1 MSIVAST
8 IESKIPKTAQQPP
21 EYDNS
26 TDDEDNFNNDNS
38 HVNNEIDEE
47 EEDMTNMYGDKAS
60 MSNSS
65 SFNEHVEEENLG
77 SDSKCYDD
85 LINEEENVNEELDDE
100 YNEYSQNNTQHN
112 RSQDQYNQYND
123 EDNDGMGYE
132 SDQDGSQKQ
141 DDYANE
147 LMNLVDTE
155 NNMSQNFNKNNKTVP
170 ANGANKSQ
178 NHMINKKVVSQG
190 QVSQAKKANGAHG
203 MNGSN
208 SPMNYSLHANVDVN
222 NPNNA
227 CPECGKQFSTSSG
240 LKQHMHIHSSVKP
253 FICEVCYKAYTQF
266 SNLCR
271 HKRSHMTTNGN
282 GKSVSKNQN
291 IVPKS
296 PNTNAFNANG
306 MENKCGACAQSFPT
320 QMQLNKHR
328 KVCNGSPAPGMN
340 MSMGNKPNKHQ
351 QSPASR
357 PKLPLENLKSE
368 NIQKMQLNQ
377 QANNNMNKKS
387 NNGQWPPASLT
398 PNPAATNPNQS
409 LIDAA
414 LAAAALQ
421 SQNKIDQSNSS
432 PFNAFNLSALSQFA
446 SQIQQQQQ
454 LQQLQQYQLLSKFPG
469 AQQQNPLGLNLS
481 TNANPFANNTNNASQ
496 ASASVSSSSTS
507 SSSSASPSSPSIVQ
521 NQQQPQQQALNLQQN
536 YLAQLFQ
543 SQAAQQAGSANNMST
558 VYQQYLAALAA
569 PLLFGGAQP
578 GSNPLELA
586 ALQAAVASSAS
597 SSVSTSP
604 LSNVSSYQNQFNSPL
619 NLNTKT
625 AEDPQRNAKKSKKL
639 ESSVKMSPYSS
650 SSSTSSSSSSS
661 SYGSKGFQT
670 SSSTKRSYNEANLGT
685 TGIISPSST
694 SSSSSSSS
702 SSSYLKK
709 NNQYSMH
716 SDDERVTEDQPI
728 DLSFKRAKKTIE
740 VNAYNNS
747 DW

>member
-8 IESKIPKTAQQPP
+8 IESNSALVGGHNKMPKQ
-21 EYDNS
+21 EYDTS
-26 TDDEDNFNNDNS
+26 TDDEDFQENLNAS
-38 HVNNEIDEE
+38 NNEIDEE
-47 EEDMTNMYGDKAS
+47 DINNMYEGADKNS

-65 SFNEHVEEENLG
+65 SFNEQVEDENLEA
-77 SDSKCYDD
+77 SKYDD
-85 LINEEENVNEELDDE
+85 MINEEENANEDLDDE
-100 YNEYSQNNTQHN
+100 YNEYSQNNTNGDHVHN
-112 RSQDQYNQYND
+112 RSGDNYNQYND
-123 EDNDGMGYE
+123 EDNEGMNFEDSGDE
-132 SDQDGSQKQ
+132 NGSQKQ
-141 DDYANE
+141 DDYTSE
-147 LMNLVDTE
+147 LMNLVENE
-155 NNMSQNFNKNNKTVP
+155 NNMAQNFSKNKPVPVRVKQEPTSNKKMAHAA
-170 ANGANKSQ
+170 ANGQ
-178 NHMINKKVVSQG
+178 R
-190 QVSQAKKANGAHG
+190 KANGAPNLN
-203 MNGSN
+203 MSASN
-208 SPMNYSLHANVDVN
+208 SPMNASYGSLHANVDLN

-271 HKRSHMTTNGN
+271 HKRSHMTANAPA
-282 GKSVSKNQN
+282 KSKSQN
-291 IVPKS
+291 LVPKAAPS
-296 PNTNAFNANG
+296 DLSG
-306 MENKCGACAQSFPT
+306 HSDNKCAACSHAFPT
-320 QMQLNKHR
+320 HMQLNKHR
-328 KVCNGSPAPGMN
+328 KVCSGSPAHLMN
-340 MSMGNKPNKHQ
+340 TSLPQTTGTNNKHQ
-351 QSPASR
+351 PIQASR
-357 PKLPLENLKSE
+357 PKLPLESPKSE
-368 NIQKMQLNQ
+368 NIQKMQPSASNGSQ
-377 QANNNMNKKS
+377 SKK
-387 NNGQWPPASLT
+387 PPASQWS
-398 PNPAATNPNQS
+398 PAAAPTMGANPSQS

-421 SQNKIDQSNSS
+421 SHSKLDQANAS

-446 SQIQQQQQ
+446 SQIQHQQQ
-454 LQQLQQYQLLSKFPG
+454 LQQLQQYQLLSKFP
-469 AQQQNPLGLNLS
+469 AN
-481 TNANPFANNTNNASQ
+481 NAAPNPFASNPNPSPNPFATASQ
-496 ASASVSSSSTS
+496 PPQSVSSSSTS
-507 SSSSASPSSPSIVQ
+507 SSSSASPSSPNCSPAVS
-521 NQQQPQQQALNLQQN
+521 QQAPQPPLNLQQN

-543 SQAAQQAGSANNMST
+543 SQAAHQATGTSNMST

-569 PLLFGGAQP
+569 PLLFGGGQ

-597 SSVSTSP
+597 SSLSTSP

-625 AEDPQRNAKKSKKL
+625 GDESRVKKSKKV

-670 SSSTKRSYNEANLGT
+670 SSSTKRSYNEANAT

-709 NNQYSMH
+709 SNQYSVN
-716 SDDERVTEDQPI
+716 SDDERATEDQPI
-728 DLSFKRAKKTIE
+728 DLSFKRVKKSIE
-740 VNAYNNS
+740 ASAYNNS